1 VKRGSVRQICLA
13 CEYAFVEISRG
24 RSEMPNPGNPVT
36 SLNEPSTTI
45 SNAVKVRNSKH
56 ANR

>member
-1 VKRGSVRQICLA
+1 
-13 CEYAFVEISRG
+13 
-24 RSEMPNPGNPVT
+24 MPNPGNPVT